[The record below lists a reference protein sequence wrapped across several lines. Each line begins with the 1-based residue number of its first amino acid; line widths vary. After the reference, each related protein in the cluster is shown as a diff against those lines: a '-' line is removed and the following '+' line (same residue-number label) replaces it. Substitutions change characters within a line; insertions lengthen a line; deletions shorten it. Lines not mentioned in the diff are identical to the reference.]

1 MDAQSAPSSALRCS
15 VVVPV
20 YNGSKVIVRCL
31 DALAHQTG
39 LSPGLFEIIV
49 VDDGSTDTTAAQV
62 RGWFE
67 RHPALTCR
75 LVQQP
80 NGGPAVA
87 RNHGVEAARGDI
99 ILFTDADCAPTAH
112 WMRALLTPFG
122 EPGVVGAKGTYLSE
136 QTGLVPRFVQAEYED
151 RYRRMAGRASIDF
164 IDTYSAAYRRN
175 VFLENHGFDPRFRGS
190 CEDQEFSFR
199 LAAKGYRLVFV
210 PQAQVVHIHDA
221 TLDEYV
227 RRKFIIGFWKALLT
241 KLHPDRIVEDSHT
254 PQTLKLQMG
263 LAALVLALTPVALAA
278 RWIRGLRAVRGLLA
292 AVAALFLVTTAP
304 FERRLAERS
313 IALALVGPLLL
324 VVRAAAL
331 GFGYFAGSLHWAKHE
346 AYSLIGQE
354 GKEKTL

>member
-1 MDAQSAPSSALRCS
+1 MDAQSTPSSALRCS
-15 VVVPV
+15 IVVPV
-20 YNGSKVIVRCL
+20 YNGRGVIERCL
-31 DALAHQTG
+31 DALARQTG
-39 LSPGLFEIIV
+39 LPPELFEIIV

-87 RNHGVEAARGDI
+87 RNHGVEVARGDI

-122 EPGVVGAKGTYLSE
+122 EPAVVGAKGTYLSE
-136 QTGLVPRFVQAEYED
+136 QMGLVPRFVQAEYEE
-151 RYRRMAGRASIDF
+151 RYRRMAGRSSIDF

-175 VFLENHGFDPRFRGS
+175 VFLENRGFDPRFRVPS

-199 LAAKGYRLVFV
+199 LAAKGYRMVFV
-210 PQAQVVHIHDA
+210 PEAQVVHLHDGSVDDYA
-221 TLDEYV
+221 W
-227 RRKFIIGFWKALLT
+227 RKYNIGFWKVLVT
-241 KLHPDRIVEDSHT
+241 RLHPDRLVKDSHT
-254 PQTLKLQMG
+254 PQTIKLQMG
-263 LAALVLALTPVALAA
+263 LVALVLALMPIAMMA
-278 RWIRGLRAVRGLLA
+278 RWARRLSAV
-292 AVAALFLVTTAP
+292 VAALFLVTTVP

-313 IALALVGPLLL
+313 AALALVGPLLL

-331 GFGYFAGSLHWAKHE
+331 GFGYLAGSLHWAKNE
-346 AYSLIGQE
+346 AYSPIGQE